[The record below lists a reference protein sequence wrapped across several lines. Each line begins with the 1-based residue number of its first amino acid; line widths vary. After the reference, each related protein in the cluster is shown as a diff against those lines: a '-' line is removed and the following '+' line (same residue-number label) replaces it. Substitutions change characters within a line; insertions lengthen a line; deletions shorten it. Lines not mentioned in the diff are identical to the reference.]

1 LRERSC
7 VRHDQVPKWT
17 GMRPLVRIDRT
28 GQYHRWLLGVA
39 LAPWGPVGAC
49 GPAPIV
55 CLADA
60 LTAGPERTVWQRLA

>member
-1 LRERSC
+1 
-7 VRHDQVPKWT
+7 
-17 GMRPLVRIDRT
+17 MRPLVRIDRT